1 MKRPN
6 PAFFVLAA
14 GFVLLLFNGGSR
26 FIMGLTLG
34 PMTDDLG
41 WSRSTLSLTV
51 TVFLVVS
58 SLALPIAG
66 RLIDRYDAR
75 FVLVSSVLLACVSI
89 ALMGAVETPLQ
100 AVILYG
106 ILFALASASTSVPA
120 IGAMIS
126 QWFPD
131 RIGAANGIAISGSGI
146 GQLVIIMVLTTQLEE
161 LGWRGSFLVLGA
173 AGLVLILPMAFF
185 AVSPSSARGVA
196 GGRRAGRDQI
206 VPAVLSARAILRSR
220 QLWLLLAVY
229 AICGFQD
236 HFVATHVVAFAR
248 DQGIGVLLA
257 GNLFA
262 FMGLFGLV
270 GVIGSGYLSDRV
282 GPVVPA
288 SICFALRIA
297 IFTLVI
303 ASREPF
309 AIAGFALL
317 YGLTFWITAPLSV
330 VFTRQHFGA
339 SHLGT
344 IAGFITMVHNAAGGL
359 GAYVGGAVFDTYGN
373 YDAVF
378 QLALGLS
385 IAALLL
391 TTMIRPQS

>member
-1 MKRPN
+1 M
-6 PAFFVLAA
+6 
-14 GFVLLLFNGGSR
+14 
-26 FIMGLTLG
+26 
-34 PMTDDLG
+34 
-41 WSRSTLSLTV
+41 
-51 TVFLVVS
+51 S

-75 FVLVSSVLLACVSI
+75 FVLASSVLLACVSI

-206 VPAVLSARAILRSR
+206 VPAVLSARAILCSR

-236 HFVATHVVAFAR
+236 HFVATHVVAF
-248 DQGIGVLLA
+248 
-257 GNLFA
+257 
-262 FMGLFGLV
+262 V

>member
-75 FVLVSSVLLACVSI
+75 FVLASSVLLACVSI

-206 VPAVLSARAILRSR
+206 VPAVLSARAILCSR

-236 HFVATHVVAFAR
+236 HFVATHVVAF
-248 DQGIGVLLA
+248 
-257 GNLFA
+257 
-262 FMGLFGLV
+262 V

-317 YGLTFWITAPLSV
+317 YGLAFWITAPLSV